1 MAAKESGYKWSKFY
15 WDDWAN
21 DGALQSCNLTA

>member
-21 DGALQSCNLTA
+21 DGAL